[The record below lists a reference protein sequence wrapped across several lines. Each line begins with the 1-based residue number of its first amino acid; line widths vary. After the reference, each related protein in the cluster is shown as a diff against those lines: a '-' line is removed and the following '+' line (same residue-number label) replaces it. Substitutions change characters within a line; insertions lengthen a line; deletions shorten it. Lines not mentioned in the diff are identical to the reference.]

1 MFDAHRRLAAVAA
14 LALGLA
20 LAGCGEG
27 NKTDQAQDVTPTS
40 STSLGITLAPPSGTA
55 TPPSS
60 AGPGAS
66 TGPTRTQRPSRSPR
80 GTVEPTS
87 TASTASTASTE
98 TGPMPPSHPSTKD
111 PSSRPSKS
119 PTKPPKHPPE
129 PTSGPKRLAWVP
141 FGPASPSAPT
151 ATARHY
157 DAFYKT
163 CSYRQ
168 EDQIEPAEEAFWRA
182 AFQIC
187 NAVRS
192 GSDAQWRTAIG
203 LWNSGA
209 KGFSADGCLLRTV
222 RSMLTA
228 IMGQTP
234 DPAQRPTV
242 VLGSSAPGYAC
253 TPTNPNL
260 DPRRGPQGQTADV
273 TATWSGAGW
282 IGEMGRWT
290 LGEREIGAGTSGS
303 GSMRLSLPDD
313 LTGAHRL
320 LLTFD
325 TGQKVDFGTFTYE

>member
-1 MFDAHRRLAAVAA
+1 VR
-14 LALGLA
+14 
-20 LAGCGEG
+20 
-27 NKTDQAQDVTPTS
+27 TPS
-40 STSLGITLAPPSGTA
+40 DPPTKH
-55 TPPSS
+55 
-60 AGPGAS
+60 AS
-66 TGPTRTQRPSRSPR
+66 PK
-80 GTVEPTS
+80 
-87 TASTASTASTE
+87 
-98 TGPMPPSHPSTKD
+98 PST
-111 PSSRPSKS
+111 S
-119 PTKPPKHPPE
+119 PTKPPKHPPKS
-129 PTSGPKRLAWVP
+129 PSDPKRLAWVP

-157 DAFYKT
+157 DALYKT

-192 GSDAQWRTAIG
+192 GSDSQWRTAID

-228 IMGQTP
+228 IMGPSP
-234 DPAQRPTV
+234 DPERRPNV
-242 VLGSSAPGYAC
+242 VLGSSAGGYAC
-253 TPTNPNL
+253 TPTHADL
-260 DPRRGPQGQTADV
+260 DPRRGPQGEFADV
-273 TATWSGAGW
+273 TATWSGADW
-282 IGEMGRWT
+282 IGEMGQWT
-290 LGEREIGAGTSGS
+290 LGEREIAPGTSGQ